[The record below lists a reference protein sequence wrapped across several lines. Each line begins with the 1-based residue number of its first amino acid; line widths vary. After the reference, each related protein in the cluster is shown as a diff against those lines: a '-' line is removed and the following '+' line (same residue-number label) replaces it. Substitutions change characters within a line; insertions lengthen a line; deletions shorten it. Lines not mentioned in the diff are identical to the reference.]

1 MKNATACQRRLRFL
15 VDSPY
20 AASLFGF
27 IGPQASGWHTPQ
39 SPHGSATGVF
49 RLQENRRKVGSSTRF
64 AALHR
69 RPTSGRYSCYRN
81 RGNTR
86 IRLQPRQQHV
96 SESLVPAHYL
106 LYRHSFCLVH
116 SVHVYKD
123 LNFSF
128 SPPVVLYRRPIVFL
142 PAGLTAGPGKED
154 AENTLAV

>member
-49 RLQENRRKVGSSTRF
+49 RLQENRRKVGSSTRLPRF
-64 AALHR
+64 IAGPQAAGTPVTETEVILAV
-69 RPTSGRYSCYRN
+69 
-81 RGNTR
+81 
-86 IRLQPRQQHV
+86 RLQPRQQHV

>member
-69 RPTSGRYSCYRN
+69 RPTSAG
-81 RGNTR
+81 TPVTETEV
-86 IRLQPRQQHV
+86 ILAVRLQPRQQHV